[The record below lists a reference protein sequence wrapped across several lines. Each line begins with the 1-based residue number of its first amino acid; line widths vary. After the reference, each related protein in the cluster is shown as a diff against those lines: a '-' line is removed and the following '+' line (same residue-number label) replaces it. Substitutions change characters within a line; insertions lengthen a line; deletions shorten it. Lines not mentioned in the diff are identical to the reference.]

1 MPHFFVGDDAFA
13 MRTYRM
19 KPYGRRDV
27 AAEYLQLQA
36 VQARRVVEK
45 GLWYSSLSV
54 PVLPSGR
61 DIRLWTSARWT
72 RRMPITTSSL
82 ELGEMPPSLR
92 GNRDTELANR
102 QRDLF
107 KYYFNSAGAVA

>member
-1 MPHFFVGDDAFA
+1 MAV
-13 MRTYRM
+13 
-19 KPYGRRDV
+19 V

-82 ELGEMPPSLR
+82 ELGELPPSLR

-107 KYYFNSAGAVA
+107 KYYSNSAGAVA